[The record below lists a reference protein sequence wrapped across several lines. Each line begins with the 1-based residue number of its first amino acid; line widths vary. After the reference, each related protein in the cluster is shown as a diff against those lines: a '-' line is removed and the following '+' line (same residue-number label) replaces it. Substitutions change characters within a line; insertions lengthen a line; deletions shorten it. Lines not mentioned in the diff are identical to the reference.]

1 MKLLGGSKSKIIKDE
16 NGENMTYL
24 ENTEIVLIHCNVV
37 NNSYQHN
44 HHCAEISVIWLVER
58 NAIKLLILIRY

>member
-24 ENTEIVLIHCNVV
+24 ENTEIVLIHCNIV

-44 HHCAEISVIWLVER
+44 HHCAEISVI
-58 NAIKLLILIRY
+58 